1 MTKSFIAGIAAAVM
15 VAAVPGTASAVATG
29 ATSAADTVQ
38 QLQSSG
44 YHVILNKTGDKALE
58 MCHVLSVR
66 PGHPVT
72 ETVPAGGGDTV
83 QKVVY
88 TPVYVDVDC

>member
-1 MTKSFIAGIAAAVM
+1 MTKSIIPGIVAAIM

-29 ATSAADTVQ
+29 SANAAETVQ

-44 YHVILNKTGDKALE
+44 YHVILNKAGDEALE
-58 MCHVLSVR
+58 MCRVLSVR

-88 TPVYVDVDC
+88 TPVFVDVDC